1 MLKEVHYVPGL
12 STNLISVSTLNDKG
26 LAVSFEDG
34 NATITCADQIVTTAK
49 KENNLWPLNCIAT
62 IANTSS
68 QPYTTDAYLVYQPQ
82 RTLHEWHVALGH
94 LNKPVIIKLAQDS
107 LPEEMIVTGV
117 EHDLKTPCLECA
129 VGKQSR
135 SKQPKQDTSES
146 APTEEIGSAIVSD
159 VAGKITP
166 SDRYSNKYFVNYV
179 DHASEFVMTYPMKRA
194 KAMQFLAEFETAFG
208 VHVKVFRSD
217 RGGEYLSDKFK
228 QFLAKRGIRHQLTER
243 ATSASNGK
251 AERMHRTLLNA
262 TRTMLFGCDLPPKFW
277 SHALEYAT
285 YLRNRTPSKANAEMK
300 SPLAVLTDKQPSLA
314 HAIPFGSTCTV
325 RIEPCTK
332 GIERRAEVGRI
343 LGVNVQTKSYN
354 VWVARLGKVVVSRDI
369 TNIGKPRKRVLSDE
383 KNATLMEIDQ
393 GVIDGETTK
402 RAEEAKKI
410 RKRDQ
415 DRRLEIV
422 QKDHERIAPES
433 RRSDRIHAMQL
444 SKGGYM
450 ALVVTY
456 VDPKTPKEALEG
468 PNADKWREAMQL
480 EVDNLM
486 GNGTWELVDRPK
498 DTNIVSNKWVFNI
511 KYDSAGEIEKFK
523 ARLVA
528 RGLLQRYGVD
538 YTETFSPVIQQQSVR
553 LLLMLGLHFDVDVAH
568 VDVPQAYVKAGLDT
582 NIYMAIPDMV
592 PGDPETQA
600 LRLLKSL
607 YGIKQSGRMWH
618 ADIDA
623 TLVQLGLK
631 KSKLDPC
638 VYYHWTEEV
647 ITLIGL
653 YVDDIM
659 TMSQDKEFLDS
670 ITKELETKY
679 QIKSLGPAKRIWG

>member
-1 MLKEVHYVPGL
+1 M
-12 STNLISVSTLNDKG
+12 
-26 LAVSFEDG
+26 A
-34 NATITCADQIVTTAK
+34 
-49 KENNLWPLNCIAT
+49 
-62 IANTSS
+62 
-68 QPYTTDAYLVYQPQ
+68 
-82 RTLHEWHVALGH
+82 VALGH

-166 SDRYSNKYFVNYV
+166 SHRYTNKYFVNYV
-179 DHASEFVMTYPMKRA
+179 DHASGFVMTYPMKRKSEQAA
-194 KAMQFLAEFETAFG
+194 KAMQFLAEFETAFD

-300 SPLAVLTDKQPSLA
+300 SPLAILTDKQPSLA
-314 HAIPFGSTCTV
+314 HAVPFGSTCTV
-325 RIEPCTK
+325 RIEPRTK

-354 VWVARLGKVVVSRDI
+354 VWVARLGKVIVSTDI

-383 KNATLMEIDQ
+383 ENATLMEIDQ

-422 QKDHERIAPES
+422 QKDHERIAPEP

-456 VDPKTPKEALEG
+456 VDPKTPKEALDG

-480 EVDNLM
+480 EVDNLI

-498 DTNIVSNKWVFNI
+498 DINIVSNKWVFNI

-528 RGLLQRYGVD
+528 RGFLQRYGVD

-607 YGIKQSGRMWH
+607 YGLKQSGRMWH

-623 TLVQLGLK
+623 TLVQLGLQ
-631 KSKLDPC
+631 KSKPDPC
-638 VYYHWTEEV
+638 VYYHWTEEG

-659 TMSQDKEFLDS
+659 TMSQD
-670 ITKELETKY
+670 
-679 QIKSLGPAKRIWG
+679 